1 MSIINKRRVPII
13 LEILPSPID
22 RRVWQEASI
31 LRDDGD
37 EMSIILFSSDLTIM
51 RLIVI
56 VEEEIACIEKVF
68 SRLVVAIA
76 VNLTSDGWI
85 ILKYQPVG
93 LAGKP
98 SNIGENYLML
108 AEPGHTKGRENLHFP
123 MTCPYHGFI
132 R

>member
-1 MSIINKRRVPII
+1 MSIISKRRVPII

-31 LRDDGD
+31 FRDDGD

-56 VEEEIACIEKVF
+56 VEEEIACIEKGF

-85 ILKYQPVG
+85 ILK
-93 LAGKP
+93 
-98 SNIGENYLML
+98 
-108 AEPGHTKGRENLHFP
+108 
-123 MTCPYHGFI
+123 
-132 R
+132 